1 MTSAIR
7 LGYGGNSY
15 YDYLLYASI
24 SLYYMKVLTAFL
36 RKQFIQ
42 TVRFICFGFSP
53 EFIVMNVRIERR
65 VFIARH
71 VKQTCHTFILPNWFC
86 RCMKTQSKGFMITS
100 SKRVSNRDSP
110 TRQNS
115 FPNAP
120 LQTFTVKCR
129 FL

>member
-7 LGYGGNSY
+7 LGSSGNSY
-15 YDYLLYASI
+15 YDYLLYVSI
-24 SLYYMKVLTAFL
+24 SLHYMKVLTAFL

-42 TVRFICFGFSP
+42 TVRFIYLDFAP

-71 VKQTCHTFILPNWFC
+71 VKQTRHTFILPHCLC
-86 RCMKTQSKGFMITS
+86 RCMKTQSKGSMITS

-120 LQTFTVKCR
+120 LQTLTVKCR

>member
-1 MTSAIR
+1 VTSAIR
-7 LGYGGNSY
+7 LGSSGNSY
-15 YDYLLYASI
+15 YEYLLYVSI
-24 SLYYMKVLTAFL
+24 SLCCMKVLTTFL

-42 TVRFICFGFSP
+42 TVRFIYSDFAP

-71 VKQTCHTFILPNWFC
+71 VKQTRHTFILPNCLC
-86 RCMKTQSKGFMITS
+86 RCMKTQSKGFTITS

-110 TRQNS
+110 IQQNS

-120 LQTFTVKCR
+120 LQTLTVKCK

>member
-7 LGYGGNSY
+7 LGSSGNSY
-15 YDYLLYASI
+15 YDYLLYVSI
-24 SLYYMKVLTAFL
+24 SLLLHESDILL

-42 TVRFICFGFSP
+42 TVRFIYLDFTP

-71 VKQTCHTFILPNWFC
+71 VNQTRHTFILPNCLC

-120 LQTFTVKCR
+120 LKTLTVKCR
-129 FL
+129 SL

>member
-7 LGYGGNSY
+7 LDSSGNSY
-15 YDYLLYASI
+15 YDYLLYVSI
-24 SLYYMKVLTAFL
+24 SLYCVKGLTTFL

-42 TVRFICFGFSP
+42 TVGFIYLDFAP
-53 EFIVMNVRIERR
+53 EFIAMNVRIERR

-71 VKQTCHTFILPNWFC
+71 VKQTRHTFILPNCLC

-100 SKRVSNRDSP
+100 SKRVPNRDSLI
-110 TRQNS
+110 RQNS

-120 LQTFTVKCR
+120 LQTLTVRCR
-129 FL
+129 SL

>member
-7 LGYGGNSY
+7 LGSSGNSY
-15 YDYLLYASI
+15 YDYLLYVSI
-24 SLYYMKVLTAFL
+24 SLLLHESDILL

-42 TVRFICFGFSP
+42 TVRFIYLDFTP

-71 VKQTCHTFILPNWFC
+71 VNQTRHTFILPNCLC

-120 LQTFTVKCR
+120 LKTPTVKCR
-129 FL
+129 SL